1 MEVIDGQW
9 YMEGLDMDDP
19 ACIRS
24 AKDLLEV
31 IEKTG
36 FLPLFSNSVPGFSV
50 EEMTCPSQ
58 WWTGSDLDPWSWRE
72 ELCKDQDV
80 AYGKFFKNKAG
91 YISKKW
97 FPYLANFRRDGYDF
111 DALYSDGKAGYR
123 EKLLMDLFVPEGVD
137 MWDVKDAPAYFT
149 YEMKDKAGFGKN
161 GEKNFDG
168 VLARLQM
175 RTYLIVGDL
184 APRLNKQGEA
194 FGWSVARMQL
204 PESKWGYK
212 HVTSRYKE
220 TPKESYDAIIRHISA
235 LYPEGN
241 IKKLI

>member
-72 ELCKDQDV
+72 EL
-80 AYGKFFKNKAG
+80 
-91 YISKKW
+91 
-97 FPYLANFRRDGYDF
+97 
-111 DALYSDGKAGYR
+111 
-123 EKLLMDLFVPEGVD
+123 
-137 MWDVKDAPAYFT
+137 
-149 YEMKDKAGFGKN
+149 
-161 GEKNFDG
+161 
-168 VLARLQM
+168 
-175 RTYLIVGDL
+175 
-184 APRLNKQGEA
+184 
-194 FGWSVARMQL
+194 
-204 PESKWGYK
+204 
-212 HVTSRYKE
+212 
-220 TPKESYDAIIRHISA
+220 
-235 LYPEGN
+235 
-241 IKKLI
+241 